1 MQDDKGQLKDDQGAG
16 SVHTLP
22 AVSEQCSLAGDSQM
36 MRSMQKKQK
45 RQKRTKGKKSTKGGQ
60 KKQQVDKRQTK
71 HLRTRNMM

>member
-1 MQDDKGQLKDDQGAG
+1 MLA

-45 RQKRTKGKKSTKGGQ
+45 GHRGKRAQKMIR
-60 KKQQVDKRQTK
+60 KKQQVDNKANKALKNQDQDNIVILCWDK
-71 HLRTRNMM
+71 YQQFI